1 MTTIIAGGFQV
12 HDAAEAAIGRLLEA
26 GIPDDNLCS
35 FRVNPPGEHSQLAIG
50 GDRHE
55 SPGAT
60 KAGGGAAVGAAVGA
74 AAGAAAGM
82 AASPVLGPVAI
93 AGGAGVGAYTGALVG
108 ALGAMDKRTHREE
121 MRPAETLVAVNL
133 DGASLDEQRVVD
145 ILEQC
150 GAEQIERAEGTW
162 SGGEW
167 SDFDPVSRP
176 NLLRPQAGRDRR
188 SANP

>member
-1 MTTIIAGGFQV
+1 M
-12 HDAAEAAIGRLLEA
+12 
-26 GIPDDNLCS
+26 
-35 FRVNPPGEHSQLAIG
+35 
-50 GDRHE
+50 
-55 SPGAT
+55 
-60 KAGGGAAVGAAVGA
+60 
-74 AAGAAAGM
+74 
-82 AASPVLGPVAI
+82 LGPVAI